1 MKSVALVA
9 PFFQE
14 NTLRYVRSLAEVD
27 NCRPLLLTQDH
38 PDRLPADLKGK
49 IAGVQRV
56 GNVMNGME
64 LARGCQAL
72 AKAVGPLDGLF
83 GVLEQLQIPLA
94 EARDACDIAG
104 MNAATARGFRDKAK
118 MKDVLRAAGVP
129 VARHALI
136 ENDADALTFADS
148 VGLPIILKPVDG
160 LGSKG
165 TFRVSDSASMKR
177 ALKAL
182 RPSID
187 APIQAEEFVVG
198 SEQTFETVTI
208 DGKPVWHSGTYYM
221 NRPLEVLENPWMQYC
236 VLLPKEDDL
245 PEFNAFLPTNTQ
257 ALTALGMGTGLS
269 HMEWFRRKDGSHV
282 VSEVGAR
289 PPGVHIMPMMGMVNG
304 VDFVDLWVRLMVHGT
319 WPSNLKRKCAA
330 GVCFFRG
337 QGKGGHVASVS
348 GLDKAQ
354 ELAGTW
360 VVDRKLPRVGQSR
373 ADTYEG
379 EGWAIVRAADT
390 ATCKEALRNLV
401 TNVQVRYG

>member
-14 NTLRYVRSLAEVD
+14 NTLRYVRALAAVE
-27 NCRPLLLTQDH
+27 NCRPILLTQDH

-49 IAGVQRV
+49 IAAVQRV
-56 GNVMNGME
+56 NNVMNGNDLAIGCRA
-64 LARGCQAL
+64 LART
-72 AKAVGPLDGLF
+72 VGPVDGLF

-94 EARDACDIAG
+94 EARDACAIPG
-104 MNAATARGFRDKAK
+104 MSAATAHNFRDKAK

-136 ENDADALTFADS
+136 EVDADALAFAEL

-165 TFRVSDSASMKR
+165 TFRVNDDADMRR

-182 RPSID
+182 RPSMD
-187 APIQAEEFVVG
+187 TPIQAEEFVVG

-236 VLLPKEDDL
+236 VLLPKEENL
-245 PEFNAFLPTNTQ
+245 PEFAGFLPTNTQ
-257 ALTALGMGTGLS
+257 ALTGLGMGTGLS

-289 PPGVHIMPMMGMVNG
+289 PPGVHIMPMMGLVNG

-319 WPSNLKRKCAA
+319 WPTGLKRKSAA

-337 QGKGGHVASVS
+337 QGKGGRVASVE
-348 GLDKAQ
+348 GLEKAQ
-354 ELAGTW
+354 EIAGTW
-360 VVDRKLPRVGQSR
+360 VVDRKLPKVGQSR

-379 EGWAIVRAADT
+379 EGWAIVQAPDT
-390 ATCKEALRNLV
+390 QTCKEALRELV
-401 TNVQVRYG
+401 THVRVRYG